1 MTTAQTVMRS
11 DVAHISVRDTME
23 TAAQRMRQLNVGAL
37 PICDSDGCPVGIV
50 TDRDIVVKVVGVGAN
65 PKTTTA
71 GELAQGADRLHTVET
86 GTDIDEALAVMAEN
100 QIRRL
105 PVTENGSLVG
115 IITEADLARHLPE
128 KEVAEFVEA
137 VCAQHLP
144 STTEA

>member
-71 GELAQGADRLHTVET
+71 GELAQGADHLHTVET